1 VRPCPF
7 VLFFYF
13 ITLALLSLLRPPDPD
28 SYLQGSRHTAGPII
42 SGYSCFFLVRLQR
55 LAIVAIVAI
64 LAQQEDDLRM
74 DAVDFEA
81 GWDWMELV
89 AAGLFCMVSCCKS

>member
-1 VRPCPF
+1 MAR
-7 VLFFYF
+7 
-13 ITLALLSLLRPPDPD
+13 LAIVAIAGILAQHEDDLR
-28 SYLQGSRHTAGPII
+28 
-42 SGYSCFFLVRLQR
+42 R

-89 AAGLFCMVSCCKS
+89 AAGLSCIVSCCKSE